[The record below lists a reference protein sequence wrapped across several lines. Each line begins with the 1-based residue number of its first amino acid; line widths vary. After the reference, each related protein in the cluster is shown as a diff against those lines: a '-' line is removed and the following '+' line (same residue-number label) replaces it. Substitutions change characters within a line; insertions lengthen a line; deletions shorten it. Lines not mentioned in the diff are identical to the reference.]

1 MSLNYQTFVLGPI
14 ENNTYLLWDEET
26 RLAVVID
33 PSFDPAPLVEAME
46 SKNLT
51 LTGIWLTH
59 AHFDHTA
66 GIPDLEA
73 ATKVHVPVWLQQDD
87 LQLYKTGGGASF
99 FDFTMPELPNPAGF
113 FEDGQVLRIG
123 TGRIAVRTTPGHCQG
138 HVIFYAAEISTAFTG
153 DLIFRQGVG
162 RTDLPGS
169 NHKNLLKS
177 INLQVLTLPAET
189 VLLSGHGEATTVQE
203 EIDFN
208 PYLN

>member
-1 MSLNYQTFVLGPI
+1 MSLNCQTFVLGPI

-26 RLAVVID
+26 KQAVVMD
-33 PSFDPAPLVEAME
+33 PSFDPAPLVEVIK
-46 SKNLT
+46 SKELT

-66 GIPDLEA
+66 GIPDLV
-73 ATKVHVPVWLQQDD
+73 ATSKDYMPVFLHQDD

-99 FDFTMPELPNPAGF
+99 FDFTMPELPNPGGF

-123 TGRIAVRTTPGHCQG
+123 TGSIEVRATPGHCQG

-153 DLIFRQGVG
+153 DLIFKHGVG
-162 RTDLPGS
+162 RTDLSGS
-169 NHKNLLKS
+169 NHEDLLKS
-177 INLQVLTLPAET
+177 INLKVLTLPEET
-189 VLLSGHGEATTVQE
+189 ILLSGHGEATTVQE
-203 EIDFN
+203 ELEFN